1 MKTKFLAIHQG
12 HELYGSDR
20 SFISSIQTIKEHYP
34 NYDLKI
40 ILPQE
45 GPLVEALKPYADE
58 LLIEDIGVVSLSHA
72 KKHPFKSLVHVI
84 KSAFNACQRIK
95 EADIIYINTIVPF
108 GYILAG
114 FFTLKPIIVH
124 VREIPSPIVA
134 SIFSLWFYI
143 SRFFT
148 IYNSNATQ
156 KAFFVRNSKKA
167 RVLWNGVEPL
177 HYDDSLKKETD
188 KISLLLIGRINRWK
202 GQDFF
207 LNVFASLNDEQKKI
221 FQVYIVGDTPQHQSI
236 YKEKLQNIIHEKS
249 LEETVSLYPFDK
261 NPEKYYSLAD
271 IVVVPSVQP
280 EPFGRVAIEAMSL
293 AKPVIAS
300 NHGGLSEIVV
310 DKVTG
315 WLFHPNDS
323 ADLAKVLISIIEDK
337 NVVSE
342 YGVNAKTRYEKNF
355 NLSAYKGT
363 FIKILTDFKIVHNKP
378 NE

>member
-1 MKTKFLAIHQG
+1 VKTKFLAIHQG

-34 NYDLKI
+34 NYDLRI

-45 GPLVEALKPYADE
+45 GPLVEVLKPYADE
-58 LLIEDIGVVSLSHA
+58 LLIEDIGVVSMSYA

-84 KSAFNACQRIK
+84 KSAFHARTRIK

-114 FFTLKPIIVH
+114 FFTLKSIIVH

-156 KAFFVRNSKKA
+156 KAFFFKNSKKA

-188 KISLLLIGRINRWK
+188 KISLLLIGRISVRK
-202 GQDFF
+202 GQKFF
-207 LNVFASLNDEQKKI
+207 LETLSRLSDIQKKMFI
-221 FQVYIVGDTPQHQSI
+221 IYIIGDEPPNQVGHREELLNSI
-236 YKEKLQNIIHEKS
+236 KENS
-249 LEETVSLYPFDK
+249 LEKIVFLYPFDK
-261 NPEKYYSLAD
+261 NPQKYYSWAD
-271 IVVVPSVQP
+271 AVVIPSIQP
-280 EPFGRVAIEAMSL
+280 ESFGRIAIEAMSIS
-293 AKPVIAS
+293 KPVIAS
-300 NHGGLSEIVV
+300 NQGGLSEIVV

-323 ADLAKVLISIIEDK
+323 EDLENVLLSVIANKNTLLEYGFNGKKRYDQNFDLA
-337 NVVSE
+337 
-342 YGVNAKTRYEKNF
+342 
-355 NLSAYKGT
+355 AYKRS
-363 FIKILTDFKIVHNKP
+363 FIEILTDFKIGNNKS

>member
-72 KKHPFKSLVHVI
+72 KKHPFRSLVHVI
-84 KSAFNACQRIK
+84 KSAFNARQRIK

-114 FFTLKPIIVH
+114 FFTLKPVIVH
-124 VREIPSPIVA
+124 VREIPSPLVA
-134 SIFSLWFYI
+134 SIFSLWFFI

-156 KAFFVRNSKKA
+156 KAFPFNNSKKA

-177 HYDDSLKKETD
+177 IYDDSLKKESD
-188 KISLLLIGRINRWK
+188 KISLLLIGRISIRK
-202 GQDFF
+202 GQKFF
-207 LNVFASLNDEQKKI
+207 LETFSRLSDFQKKMFI
-221 FQVYIVGDTPQHQSI
+221 IYIIGDEPPNQLGH
-236 YKEKLQNIIHEKS
+236 KEDLLHTIKENS
-249 LEETVSLYPFDK
+249 LEEIVFLYPFDK
-261 NPEKYYSLAD
+261 NPQKYYSWAD
-271 IVVVPSVQP
+271 VVVIPSIQP
-280 EPFGRVAIEAMSL
+280 ESFGRIAIETMSVS
-293 AKPVIAS
+293 KPVIAS
-300 NHGGLSEIVV
+300 NQGGLSEVVV

-315 WLFHPNDS
+315 WLFHPNNS
-323 ADLAKVLISIIEDK
+323 EDLANVLISVIENK
-337 NVVSE
+337 NTLSE
-342 YGVNAKTRYEKNF
+342 YGFNGKQRYEQNF
-355 NLSAYKGT
+355 DLAAYKSS
-363 FIKILTDFKIVHNKP
+363 FIEILTDFKIVR
-378 NE
+378 NESNE